1 MALSLPRSPRF
12 SRPSRRALLAPALL
26 AAGLAAA
33 AVGPGPEAAHAAAGI
48 SCDPIVVLSNG
59 RTAQLT
65 AAVAV
70 SSAST
75 IGTINWQL
83 HAPSGTSVVSVTYN
97 DNVSSHEN
105 FNFFA
110 DQAAGSYKGTV
121 VVNLVS
127 GSASVTST
135 DYAFLTSDTL
145 GNLSPDT
152 TSGSA
157 TGKSGQTLSATFQHA

>member
-1 MALSLPRSPRF
+1 MALSLPRS
-12 SRPSRRALLAPALL
+12 SRLSRRLLLAPALL
-26 AAGLAAA
+26 AAAAL
-33 AVGPGPEAAHAAAGI
+33 GPGPEAAHAAVGI

-59 RTAQLT
+59 RTVQMT

-70 SSAST
+70 ASAST

-110 DQAAGSYKGTV
+110 DQVTGSYKGTV

-127 GSASVTST
+127 GSASVTSA
-135 DYAFLTSDTL
+135 DYAFLTSDIL

-157 TGKSGQTLSATFQHA
+157 TGKSGHTLSATFQHA